1 MEPVC
6 PIVGSKRPQDYAV
19 YMLFCTWHKSLEDM
33 DFLAIVRALID
44 IIWHA
49 A

>member
-6 PIVGSKRPQDYAV
+6 PILSSKRPQDYAV
-19 YMLFCTWHKSLEDM
+19 YMLLCTWRKPLKDM
-33 DFLAIVRALID
+33 GFSAVFCALIG